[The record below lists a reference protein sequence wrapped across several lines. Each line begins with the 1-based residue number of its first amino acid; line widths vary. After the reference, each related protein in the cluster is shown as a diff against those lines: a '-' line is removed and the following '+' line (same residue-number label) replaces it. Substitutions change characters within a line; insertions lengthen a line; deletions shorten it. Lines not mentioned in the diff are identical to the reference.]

1 MRDTISL
8 PLALTDGL
16 VLEGLTAPSMRLAL
30 VLIAAATGGLGA
42 FDMLKPE
49 LEKRAGV
56 RLDKAHRSL
65 ERVRACT
72 LSDGRPVFDE
82 IVYHPGAQKR
92 LAGIV
97 RGLLSGPL
105 LDAIA
110 DPRHGGRTVEIDLQ
124 ELRGCGTVPGILL
137 LLRLAPQRQAKTDEI
152 RLRLVDRDCIGIFGG
167 YLDRAGVDVVD
178 ADGTT
183 SRSTSLSRIFSD
195 LITPAVRDLWSA
207 LNGYTIDAVPS
218 VPIVQRRGR
227 AWSHID
233 VTVTRLERRKSV
245 RELMTAIADHR
256 RYKARKHGPAGSV

>member
-8 PLALTDGL
+8 PAALCDGL
-16 VLEGLTAPSMRLAL
+16 ILEGLTAPSMRIAL
-30 VLIAAATGGLGA
+30 VLIAAATGGPGA
-42 FDMLKPE
+42 LDILKPV
-49 LEKRAGV
+49 LEKQAGV
-56 RLDKAHRSL
+56 RLDNAHRSL
-65 ERVRACT
+65 ERIRDCT
-72 LSDGRPVFDE
+72 LSDGQRVFDE

-105 LDAIA
+105 LDAIS
-110 DPRHGGRTVEIDLQ
+110 DPRHGGRTVEIDLE

-137 LLRLAPQRQAKTDEI
+137 LLKLASPRQAAINEI
-152 RLRLVDRDCIGIFGG
+152 RLRLVDRDCLDLFGG

-183 SRSTSLSRIFSD
+183 SRSTSLSRIYAD

-207 LNGYTIDAVPS
+207 LDGYTIDAVPS
-218 VPIVQRRGR
+218 VPVVKRRGR

-233 VTVTRLERRKSV
+233 VVVTRLERRKSV
-245 RELMTAIADHR
+245 RELMTAIGDHR
-256 RYKARKHGPAGSV
+256 RYKATKHGPAGSV